1 MNLAVIDLD
10 NGLGDVILPIYM
22 IGGVLLFI
30 TSFFPGNKIGWRIF
44 SAVAGLGIAGW
55 AGYVFLFGGTIII
68 NLYIALLPF
77 ILAGKGIIALIKRS
91 KEEPAPAAPT
101 VPLRRPT
108 VPRRRASRRPTSR
121 SATSPASPRR
131 SPAPSRAPLV
141 PPAPQ
146 SPVQPQ

>member
-91 KEEPAPAAPT
+91 KEEPAPAAPYG
-101 VPLRRPT
+101 
-108 VPRRRASRRPTSR
+108 A
-121 SATSPASPRR
+121 PAAPYGAPQAGV
-131 SPAPSRAPLV
+131 PAPYQPFGNQPGQPAPFAGSQPGAPV